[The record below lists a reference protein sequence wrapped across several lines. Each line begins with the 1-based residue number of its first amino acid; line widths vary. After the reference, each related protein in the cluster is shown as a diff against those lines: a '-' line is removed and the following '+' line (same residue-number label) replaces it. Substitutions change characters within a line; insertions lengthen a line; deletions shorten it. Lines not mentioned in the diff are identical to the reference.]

1 MTHGRLEPANVM
13 WFSADC
19 TWKLIDLKG
28 ASMAGDWTVVD
39 AAVGKY
45 SAPEIRYAERLG
57 RQRVHLDPPA
67 DMWSFGVIA
76 LETLT
81 GKPFTLVLRVHI
93 SRLRPGRTFLDAS
106 SVQKCVVDDV
116 WASNLDADGDD
127 RWLFADPGGR
137 HGGSDEQRYYRF
149 VRKLLCRSPK
159 HRSTAADAL
168 GDVLFRNVEDAG
180 QRSDSLVHVRPISLL
195 ISPFSDAFL
204 CRDRTIRFTRIPFS
218 WR

>member
-1 MTHGRLEPANVM
+1 M

-81 GKPFTLVLRVHI
+81 GKPFTLSFCESI
-93 SRLRPGRTFLDAS
+93 SGGLIQGGPFWMPAVSRSAS
-106 SVQKCVVDDV
+106 STTSGPPT
-116 WASNLDADGDD
+116 WTPTATT
-127 RWLFADPGGR
+127 
-137 HGGSDEQRYYRF
+137 GGS
-149 VRKLLCRSPK
+149 SPTQAVDTGAATSSGTTDLFGSSSAGA
-159 HRSTAADAL
+159 RSTEA
-168 GDVLFRNVEDAG
+168 RRRM
-180 QRSDSLVHVRPISLL
+180 RSETSC
-195 ISPFSDAFL
+195 FE
-204 CRDRTIRFTRIPFS
+204 T
-218 WR
+218 